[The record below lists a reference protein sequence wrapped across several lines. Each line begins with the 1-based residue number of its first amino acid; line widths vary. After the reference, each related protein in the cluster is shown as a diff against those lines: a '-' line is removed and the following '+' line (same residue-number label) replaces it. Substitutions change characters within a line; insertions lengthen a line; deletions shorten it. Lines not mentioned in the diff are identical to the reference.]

1 MLSTLSLK
9 KFGKPSTDLPQV
21 WTLVPEVPT
30 SSEVVSSISAL
41 LVGFVDSAVKSL
53 WWRWRELNPRPNI
66 VNLFFYTLRLTSHGI
81 AGAEYRGLLLEPFG
95 GLSYLFKT

>member
-9 KFGKPSTDLPQV
+9 KFGKPSTDFSRL
-21 WTLVPEVPT
+21 WTPLPEVPT

-66 VNLFFYTLRLTSHGI
+66 VNLFFYTLRLTSHGT
-81 AGAEYRGLLLEPFG
+81 ARAEYRGLLL
-95 GLSYLFKT
+95 